1 MANTNRVL
9 IADRNRY
16 HALLL
21 EREIQRQL
29 DGCVT
34 SVFRAVEPAVEELR
48 QNAYAIAVLDCSF
61 TDQSCRDVL
70 SHIRGHRAQLPVIL
84 TIPNGMIPPEIP
96 SDERSVTTCV
106 IKDGTFHLQVPQLI
120 QYVCENGTFM
130 RNGRP
135 IRPRLSGRRK
145 ADMIN
150 ITAKTLAHEIN
161 NPLMTILGTAE
172 LITDDCREYST
183 EVRSKIKVIQESAR
197 RIQAIID
204 HLARIS
210 DPSFRS
216 TPSGRLI
223 DTETTG

>member
-61 TDQSCRDVL
+61 TDQSCRDV
-70 SHIRGHRAQLPVIL
+70 L